1 MCWTLSLCVIRYQV
15 NEQSPCLLSV
25 VVTPVSENDSES
37 LLHAC
42 LCNCVSASP
51 PRESRPTAWWGGG
64 VPLSITPRG
73 RPSSSTGVAH
83 WYDGG
88 LAALQTKGATGA
100 DTLAACVSSEL
111 FVQGCGS
118 IVIS

>member
-1 MCWTLSLCVIRYQV
+1 MTLRVCYTLACVI
-15 NEQSPCLLSV
+15 
-25 VVTPVSENDSES
+25 
-37 LLHAC
+37 AC
-42 LCNCVSASP
+42 LP
-51 PRESRPTAWWGGG
+51 PRPEKVGPLRGGGGG